1 MISRPKAKKQWL
13 FSVCVY
19 IVWITLV
26 VMLREMTSI
35 PPIIAYFF
43 LIFAIVPL
51 VIFDYRLARAKQL
64 GLAQTVRHKTKEL
77 SAELARTAE
86 AHRMQSEFLAHMSH
100 ELRTPLNAI
109 MGFSAATARE
119 AFGPI
124 DNAVY
129 KEYAEYIYQSGS
141 HLLAVINDILDL
153 SKMNAGQMKTH
164 CHWIHLI
171 ELVND
176 SLQMTIAYPG
186 RPERQI
192 EILNDLS
199 GIELFVDRQLIRQVL
214 LNILSNAI
222 KFTQAGGHISIRA
235 DVMDTGNIDITIA
248 DDGIGIP
255 TDKID
260 YILRPFTQIENMM
273 TKTHQGTGLGLTLS
287 AKIMQLHNGVLK
299 VESIENEGTTIHLI
313 FPSGSLRN
321 SQMSIPDMGG

>member
-1 MISRPKAKKQWL
+1 
-13 FSVCVY
+13 
-19 IVWITLV
+19 
-26 VMLREMTSI
+26 
-35 PPIIAYFF
+35 
-43 LIFAIVPL
+43 
-51 VIFDYRLARAKQL
+51 
-64 GLAQTVRHKTKEL
+64 
-77 SAELARTAE
+77 
-86 AHRMQSEFLAHMSH
+86 
-100 ELRTPLNAI
+100 
-109 MGFSAATARE
+109 
-119 AFGPI
+119 
-124 DNAVY
+124 
-129 KEYAEYIYQSGS
+129 
-141 HLLAVINDILDL
+141 
-153 SKMNAGQMKTH
+153 MNAGQMKTH

-299 VESIENEGTTIHLI
+299 VESIENKGTTIHLI